1 MKQVELYTDGAC
13 SGNPGKG
20 GYGIVLCYGPHRLE
34 LAGGYRLTP
43 NHRMGL
49 MAAVEGLRALKEP
62 CEVTLYSDSKYLVD
76 ALRLGW
82 LENWKRRGFRKADG
96 KPVLNPDLWRE
107 LLEQLARHRVTP
119 VWVKG
124 HADNA
129 LNNRCDELA
138 VAASACATQADE
150 GYDGQP
156 ES

>member
-34 LAGGYRLTP
+34 LSGGYRLTT
-43 NHRMGL
+43 NNRMEL

-107 LLEQLARHRVTP
+107 LLEQDVYKRQVMGFIKTASFP
-119 VWVKG
+119 Q
-124 HADNA
+124 
-129 LNNRCDELA
+129 NRRPRA
-138 VAASACATQADE
+138 GKKYFKSF
-150 GYDGQP
+150 
-156 ES
+156 